1 MVKLL
6 KRFEKNEKTLQELE
20 RAKERF
26 REKSSYESFKPLQT
40 ISKVAQA
47 TLPLFSIFTG
57 IFALSTILNAFIP
70 IYLCIALAVLFLAI
84 WERMKCFL
92 LIKNFE
98 LLYSNGNRINLGLA
112 VSAIIFAVGSIILSV
127 SGANSLSKQMDSTEE
142 TISADFRLK
151 KDSLLTLYTHK
162 IDDAKKAAES
172 YFEKNSYMGVIRYAK
187 DERYAKQYNSI
198 VERITELE
206 KQKDNSLIALKE
218 QNSQELK
225 FGKRDYEN
233 LTYSFLAI
241 TVVVELLI
249 IAANWFVVFFDHRIY
264 TEERLLTSRIANKI
278 STSQEEIVNLFQSY
292 LMPKLLSEQSMA
304 ASAPASTGRIGFQT
318 TFNKSASDQ
327 EESRENQE
335 NGLLSAAN
343 EQDLIQEIKA
353 GKRDYRSLMKKYK
366 VNVLTLKNYIES
378 YGKE

>member
-26 REKSSYESFKPLQT
+26 REKNSYESFKPLQT

-70 IYLCIALAVLFLAI
+70 IYLCFVLAVLFLAI

-162 IDDAKKAAES
+162 IDDAKKAAKS
-172 YFEKNSYMGVIRYAK
+172 YFEKNSYKGVIRYAK
-187 DERYAKQYNSI
+187 DERYAKQYNSM

-292 LMPKLLSEQSMA
+292 LMPKLLSEQSLA
-304 ASAPASTGRIGFQT
+304 ASAPASTGSIGFQT

-335 NGLLSAAN
+335 NDLLSAAN

-378 YGKE
+378 YG